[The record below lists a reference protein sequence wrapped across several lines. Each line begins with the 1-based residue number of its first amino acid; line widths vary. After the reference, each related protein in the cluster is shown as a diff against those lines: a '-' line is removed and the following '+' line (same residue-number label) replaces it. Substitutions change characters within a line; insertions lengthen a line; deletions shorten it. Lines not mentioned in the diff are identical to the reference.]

1 MFKRSVFSRLRGKRQ
16 RKIPVKLQ
24 MNQYDCGP
32 SCLHMLLAYHGYE
45 ADFTDLKERFS
56 MLGSGRDGSSMLKM
70 KEVAETY
77 HLKGVAKKA
86 PVPALSNDFLPVIC
100 FWEQRHFIVLEEI
113 KAGKLYTIVDPA
125 MGRMTITKQ
134 EFEEKYSGVFLLVYP
149 DENFVPFSEK
159 KMSKVAYFKDLIR
172 SNKKYFVW
180 AVMLALGLQLVSVLF
195 PFLMQV
201 SIDAVTGTEGYSIFP
216 VLITSVILLTLFQIG
231 FGYLKDMCIVR
242 LQEVLDSQLT
252 TNFVSHMLKLPYQ
265 YFEIRSRGDLMM
277 RINSNIT
284 IREILSQK
292 MISTFINL
300 FLIVVTFTYIVIQS
314 RVIAF
319 TLLGIGLTQ
328 VLIFAYTRSRFKK
341 LTQTQI
347 VAQSLAGS
355 FMTEV
360 LEGISTIKS
369 LGIEQRTEEKWRVL
383 FKRQLATVKE
393 KAIFQTRVNTIT
405 NTLNFMTPMLI
416 LLVGLYQIMQG
427 NMTLG
432 MLVSFQSLA
441 ALFLGPLNSLALMLN
456 EFVMADA
463 LLDRIYDVIM
473 AEEGHSDQKKST
485 ERVQAIQLQGDIT
498 IDQVSFKYTEYS
510 NHVLDNISMTIK
522 AGQKIALVGRSG
534 SGKSTLA
541 KLLVGLYAP
550 THGNIY
556 FDGIH
561 AEELEPKDIR
571 NQVSIVLQDN
581 FVFNNTVYDNIRLHA
596 EDATTEEVTFAA
608 KLADIHA
615 DIERMPMK
623 YNTLISEAGSNLS
636 GGQKQRVALARAL
649 VSRPKILL
657 LDEAT
662 SALDTLTETTIAS
675 NLSMLKC
682 TQIIIAHRLSTIR
695 NADKIYVLDQGKLVD
710 AGTHDELVARCAEY
724 QRLVGEQLNEA
735 QLRQYG

>member
-1 MFKRSVFSRLRGKRQ
+1 MPKRSVFSRLRGKAQ

-32 SCLHMLLAYHGYE
+32 SCLHMLLAYYGYE
-45 ADFTDLKERFS
+45 ADFTDLKERFA

-86 PVPALSNDFLPVIC
+86 PAPSLSNDFLPVIC

-134 EFEEKYSGVFLLVYP
+134 EFEEKYSGIFLLVYP
-149 DENFVPFSEK
+149 DEAFVPFSEK

-180 AVMLALGLQLVSVLF
+180 AVLLALGLQLVSVLF

-201 SIDAVTGTEGYSIFP
+201 SIDAVTGNEGYSIFP
-216 VLITSVILLTLFQIG
+216 VLITSVALLTLFQIG
-231 FGYLKDMCIVR
+231 FGYVKDMCIVR

-252 TNFVSHMLKLPYQ
+252 TSFVSHMLKLPYQ

-277 RINSNIT
+277 RVNSNVT

-314 RVIAF
+314 RIIAF
-319 TLLGIGLTQ
+319 TLLGIGITQ
-328 VLIFAYTRSRFKK
+328 VLIFVYTRSKFKK

-369 LGIEQRTEEKWRVL
+369 LGIEQRTEEKWREL

-463 LLDRIYDVIM
+463 LLDRIYDVIL
-473 AEEGHSDQKKST
+473 AEKGRSFQKKPT
-485 ERVQAIQLQGDIT
+485 EMVHVAELQGDIT
-498 IDQVSFKYTEYS
+498 IDHVSFKYTEYS
-510 NHVLDNISMTIK
+510 SPVLNDISMTIK
-522 AGQKIALVGRSG
+522 AGQKVALVGRSG

-541 KLLVGLYAP
+541 KLLVGLYTP
-550 THGNIY
+550 TQGNIY

-561 AEELEPKDIR
+561 AEELDPQHIR
-571 NQVSIVLQDN
+571 DQVSIVLQDN
-581 FVFNNTVYDNIRLHA
+581 FVFNNTVYDNIKLHA
-596 EDATTEEVTFAA
+596 EEATAEEVMFAA

-662 SALDTLTETTIAS
+662 SALDTLTESTIAG

-695 NADKIYVLDQGKLVD
+695 NADTIYVLDQGELVD
-710 AGTHDELVARCAEY
+710 AGTHEELVTRCDAY

>member
-1 MFKRSVFSRLRGKRQ
+1 MPERPVFRRREKRQ
-16 RKIPVKLQ
+16 RKVPVKLQ

-45 ADFTDLKERFS
+45 ADFTDLKERFA
-56 MLGSGRDGSSMLKM
+56 MLGNGRDGSSMLKM
-70 KEVAETY
+70 KEVAQTY
-77 HLKGVAKKA
+77 HLKGIAKKA
-86 PVPALSNDFLPVIC
+86 PVESLNNNFLPVIC
-100 FWEQRHFIVLEEI
+100 FWEERHFVVLERV
-113 KAGKLYTIVDPA
+113 KANGHFIIVDPA
-125 MGRMTITKQ
+125 LGRLIISKQ
-134 EFEEKYSGVFLLVYP
+134 EFAEKYSGIFLLVYP
-149 DENFVPFSEK
+149 DEGFVALSEK
-159 KMSKVAYFKDLIR
+159 KISKVAYFKDLIR

-180 AVMLALGLQLVSVLF
+180 TVLLALGLQLVSVAF

-201 SIDAVTGTEGYSIFP
+201 SIDAATSGEGYSLFP
-216 VLITSVILLTLFQIG
+216 ILITSIVLLTVFQIG
-231 FGYLKDMCIVR
+231 FSYLKDMCIVR

-252 TNFVSHMLKLPYQ
+252 TSFVSHMLRLPYQ
-265 YFEIRSRGDLMM
+265 YFEIRSRGDLML
-277 RINSNIT
+277 RINSNTT

-292 MISTFINL
+292 MISTLINL
-300 FLIVVTFTYIVIQS
+300 FLIVVTLTYIVIQS
-314 RVIAF
+314 RLIAL
-319 TLLGIGLTQ
+319 TLLGIGLVQ
-328 VLIFAYTRSRFKK
+328 ILVFVYTRSRFKK

-369 LGIEQRTEEKWRVL
+369 LGIEEHTGEKWRAL

-393 KAIFQTRVNTIT
+393 KAIFQTRVNTVT
-405 NTLNFMTPMLI
+405 NTLNFMSPMLI

-463 LLDRIYDVIM
+463 LLDRIHDVIQ
-473 AEEGHSDQKKST
+473 AEESNKFKKKST
-485 ERVQAIQLQGDIT
+485 PALQAVKLNGDIK
-498 IDQVSFKYTEYS
+498 IDQVNFRYTDYGED
-510 NHVLDNISMTIK
+510 VLKNINISIK
-522 AGQKIALVGRSG
+522 AGQRVALVGKSG

-541 KLLVGLYAP
+541 KLLVGLYTP
-550 THGNIY
+550 TQGNIY
-556 FDGIH
+556 FDGLN
-561 AEELEPKDIR
+561 AEELEQQEIR
-571 NQVSIVLQDN
+571 SQISIVLQDN

-596 EDATTEEVTFAA
+596 EESTTEDVMIAA

-615 DIERMPMK
+615 DIEKMPMK

-662 SALDTLTETTIAS
+662 SALDTVTEATIAH
-675 NLSMLKC
+675 NLNMLKC

-695 NADKIYVLDQGKLVD
+695 SADTIYVLDEGELVD
-710 AGTHDELVARCAEY
+710 AGTHDELIGRCERY
-724 QRLVGEQLNEA
+724 NSLVYEQLAETGV
-735 QLRQYG
+735 RQYG

>member
-1 MFKRSVFSRLRGKRQ
+1 MPERPVFRLRGKRQ
-16 RKIPVKLQ
+16 RKVPVKLQ

-45 ADFTDLKERFS
+45 ADFTDLKERFA
-56 MLGSGRDGSSMLKM
+56 MLGNGRDGSSMLKM
-70 KEVAETY
+70 KEVAQTY
-77 HLKGVAKKA
+77 HLKGIAKKA
-86 PVPALSNDFLPVIC
+86 PVETLNNDFLPVIC
-100 FWEQRHFIVLEEI
+100 FWEDSHFVVLERI
-113 KAGKLYTIVDPA
+113 KTGGQFIIVDPA
-125 MGRMTITKQ
+125 LGRLVISTQ
-134 EFEEKYSGVFLLVYP
+134 EFTEKYSGIFLLVYP
-149 DENFVPFSEK
+149 DDGFVPLSEK
-159 KMSKVAYFKDLIR
+159 KISKVAYFKDLIR
-172 SNKKYFVW
+172 SNKKYFGW
-180 AVMLALGLQLVSVLF
+180 TILLALGLQLVSVAF

-201 SIDAVTGTEGYSIFP
+201 SIDAATSGEGYSLFP
-216 VLITSVILLTLFQIG
+216 VLITSIVLLTLFQIG
-231 FGYLKDMCIVR
+231 FSYMKDMCIVR
-242 LQEVLDSQLT
+242 LQELLDSQLT

-265 YFEIRSRGDLMM
+265 YFEIRSRGDLML
-277 RINSNIT
+277 RINSNTT

-292 MISTFINL
+292 MISTLINL

-314 RVIAF
+314 RLIAF
-319 TLLGIGLTQ
+319 TLLGVGLIQ
-328 VLIFAYTRSRFKK
+328 ILVFVYTRSRFKK

-369 LGIEQRTEEKWRVL
+369 LGIEERTGEKWRAL
-383 FKRQLATVKE
+383 FMRQLATVKE
-393 KAIFQTRVNTIT
+393 KAIFQTRVNTVT
-405 NTLNFMTPMLI
+405 NTLSFMTPMLI

-463 LLDRIYDVIM
+463 LLDRIYDVIQ
-473 AEEGHSDQKKST
+473 AEESNKFKKKT
-485 ERVQAIQLQGDIT
+485 PTLRDVKLNGDIT
-498 IDQVSFKYTEYS
+498 IDQVTFRYTDYGED
-510 NHVLDNISMTIK
+510 VLKNINITIK
-522 AGQKIALVGRSG
+522 AGQRVALVGKSG

-541 KLLVGLYAP
+541 KLLVGLYTP
-550 THGNIY
+550 TQGNIY
-556 FDGIH
+556 FDGVVV
-561 AEELEPKDIR
+561 EELEQQDIR
-571 NQVSIVLQDN
+571 SQISIVLQDN

-596 EDATTEEVTFAA
+596 EGSTLEDVMFAA

-615 DIERMPMK
+615 DIEKMPMK

-649 VSRPKILL
+649 VSRPKVLL

-662 SALDTLTETTIAS
+662 SALDTVTEATIAH
-675 NLSMLKC
+675 NLNMLKC

-695 NADKIYVLDQGKLVD
+695 SADTIYVLDQGELVD
-710 AGTHDELVARCAEY
+710 AGTHDELIGRCKSY
-724 QRLVGEQLNEA
+724 NDLVCEQLDETGA
-735 QLRQYG
+735 RQYG

>member
-1 MFKRSVFSRLRGKRQ
+1 MPERPVFSLRRKRQ

-45 ADFTDLKERFS
+45 ADFTDLRERFA
-56 MLGSGRDGSSMLKM
+56 MLGNGRDGSSMLKM
-70 KEVAETY
+70 KEVAQTY
-77 HLKGVAKKA
+77 HLKGIAKKA
-86 PVPALSNDFLPVIC
+86 PVESLNNDFLPVIC
-100 FWEQRHFIVLEEI
+100 FWEDNHFVVLERIKTSGHFI
-113 KAGKLYTIVDPA
+113 IVDPA
-125 MGRMTITKQ
+125 LGRLVISTQ
-134 EFEEKYSGVFLLVYP
+134 EFAEKYSGVFLLVYP
-149 DENFVPFSEK
+149 DEGFVPLSEK
-159 KMSKVAYFKDLIR
+159 KISKVAYFKDLIR
-172 SNKKYFVW
+172 SNKKYFGWTVL
-180 AVMLALGLQLVSVLF
+180 LALGLQLVSVAF

-201 SIDAVTGTEGYSIFP
+201 SIDAATSGEGYSLFP
-216 VLITSVILLTLFQIG
+216 VLITSIVLLTLFQIG
-231 FGYLKDMCIVR
+231 FSYMKDMCIVR
-242 LQEVLDSQLT
+242 LQELLDSQLT

-265 YFEIRSRGDLMM
+265 YFEIRSRGDLML
-277 RINSNIT
+277 RINSNTT

-292 MISTFINL
+292 MISTLINL

-314 RVIAF
+314 RLIAF
-319 TLLGIGLTQ
+319 TLLGVGLVQ
-328 VLIFAYTRSRFKK
+328 ILVFVYTRSRFKK

-369 LGIEQRTEEKWRVL
+369 LGIEERTGEKWRAL
-383 FKRQLATVKE
+383 FMRQLATVKE
-393 KAIFQTRVNTIT
+393 KAIFQTRVNTVT
-405 NTLNFMTPMLI
+405 NTLSFMTPMLI

-463 LLDRIYDVIM
+463 LLDRIYDVIQ
-473 AEEGHSDQKKST
+473 AEESNKFKKKT
-485 ERVQAIQLQGDIT
+485 PTLRDVKLNGDIT
-498 IDQVSFKYTEYS
+498 IDQVSFRYTDYGED
-510 NHVLDNISMTIK
+510 VLKNINITIK
-522 AGQKIALVGRSG
+522 AGQRVALVGKSG

-541 KLLVGLYAP
+541 KLLVGLYTP
-550 THGNIY
+550 TQGNIY
-556 FDGIH
+556 FDGVVV
-561 AEELEPKDIR
+561 EELEQQDIR
-571 NQVSIVLQDN
+571 SQISIVLQDN

-596 EDATTEEVTFAA
+596 EGSTLEDVMFAA
-608 KLADIHA
+608 KLADIHD
-615 DIERMPMK
+615 DIEKMPMK

-649 VSRPKILL
+649 VSRPKVLL

-662 SALDTLTETTIAS
+662 SALDTVTEATIAH
-675 NLSMLKC
+675 NLNMLKC

-695 NADKIYVLDQGKLVD
+695 SADTIYVLDQGVLVD
-710 AGTHDELVARCAEY
+710 AGTHDELIGRCKSY
-724 QRLVGEQLNEA
+724 NDLVCEQLDETGA
-735 QLRQYG
+735 RQYG

>member
-1 MFKRSVFSRLRGKRQ
+1 MPERPVFRLRRKRQ

-45 ADFTDLKERFS
+45 ADFTDLRERFA
-56 MLGSGRDGSSMLKM
+56 MLGNGRDGSSMLKM
-70 KEVAETY
+70 KEVAQTY
-77 HLKGVAKKA
+77 HLKGIAKKA
-86 PVPALSNDFLPVIC
+86 PVESLNNDFLPVIC
-100 FWEQRHFIVLEEI
+100 FWEDNHFVVLERIKTSGHFI
-113 KAGKLYTIVDPA
+113 IVDPA
-125 MGRMTITKQ
+125 LGRLVISTQ
-134 EFEEKYSGVFLLVYP
+134 EFAEKYSGIFLLVYP
-149 DENFVPFSEK
+149 DEGFVPLSEK
-159 KMSKVAYFKDLIR
+159 KISKVAYFKDLIR
-172 SNKKYFVW
+172 SNKKYFGWTVL
-180 AVMLALGLQLVSVLF
+180 LALGLQLVSVAF

-201 SIDAVTGTEGYSIFP
+201 SIDAATSGDGYSLFP
-216 VLITSVILLTLFQIG
+216 VLITSIVLLTLFQIG
-231 FGYLKDMCIVR
+231 FSYMKDMCIVR
-242 LQEVLDSQLT
+242 LQELLDSQLT

-265 YFEIRSRGDLMM
+265 YFEIRSRGDLML
-277 RINSNIT
+277 RINSNTT

-292 MISTFINL
+292 MISTLINL

-314 RVIAF
+314 RLIAF
-319 TLLGIGLTQ
+319 TLLGVGLVQ
-328 VLIFAYTRSRFKK
+328 ILVFVYTRSRFKK

-369 LGIEQRTEEKWRVL
+369 LGIEERTGEKWRAL
-383 FKRQLATVKE
+383 FMRQLATVKE
-393 KAIFQTRVNTIT
+393 KAIFQTRVNTVT
-405 NTLNFMTPMLI
+405 NTLSFMTPMLI

-463 LLDRIYDVIM
+463 LLDRIYDVIQ
-473 AEEGHSDQKKST
+473 AEESNKFKKKT
-485 ERVQAIQLQGDIT
+485 PTLRDVKLNGDIT
-498 IDQVSFKYTEYS
+498 IDQVSFRYTDYGED
-510 NHVLDNISMTIK
+510 VLKNINITIK
-522 AGQKIALVGRSG
+522 AGQRVALVGKSG

-541 KLLVGLYAP
+541 KLLVGLYTP
-550 THGNIY
+550 TQGNIY
-556 FDGIH
+556 FDGVVV
-561 AEELEPKDIR
+561 EELEQQDIR
-571 NQVSIVLQDN
+571 SQISIVLQDN

-596 EDATTEEVTFAA
+596 EGSTLEDVMFAA
-608 KLADIHA
+608 KLADIHD
-615 DIERMPMK
+615 DIEKMPMK

-649 VSRPKILL
+649 VSRPKVLL

-662 SALDTLTETTIAS
+662 SALDTVTEATIAH
-675 NLSMLKC
+675 NLNMLKC

-695 NADKIYVLDQGKLVD
+695 SADTIYVLDQGVLVD
-710 AGTHDELVARCAEY
+710 AGTHDELIGRCKSY
-724 QRLVGEQLNEA
+724 NDLVCEQLDETGA
-735 QLRQYG
+735 RQYG

>member
-1 MFKRSVFSRLRGKRQ
+1 MPERPVFRLRRKRQ

-45 ADFTDLKERFS
+45 ADFTDLRERFA
-56 MLGSGRDGSSMLKM
+56 MMGNGRDGSSMLKM
-70 KEVAETY
+70 KEVAQTY
-77 HLKGVAKKA
+77 HLKGIAKKA
-86 PVPALSNDFLPVIC
+86 PVESLNNDFLPVIC
-100 FWEQRHFIVLEEI
+100 FWEDNHFVVLERIKTSGHFI
-113 KAGKLYTIVDPA
+113 IVDPA
-125 MGRMTITKQ
+125 LGRLVISTQ
-134 EFEEKYSGVFLLVYP
+134 EFAEKYSGIFLLVYP
-149 DENFVPFSEK
+149 DEGFVPLSEK
-159 KMSKVAYFKDLIR
+159 KISKVAYFKDLIR
-172 SNKKYFVW
+172 SNKKYFGWTVL
-180 AVMLALGLQLVSVLF
+180 LALGLQLVSVAF

-201 SIDAVTGTEGYSIFP
+201 SIDAATSGEGYSLFP
-216 VLITSVILLTLFQIG
+216 VLITSIVLLTLFQIG
-231 FGYLKDMCIVR
+231 FSYMKDMCIVR
-242 LQEVLDSQLT
+242 LQELLDSQLT

-265 YFEIRSRGDLMM
+265 YFEIRSRGDLML
-277 RINSNIT
+277 RINSNTT

-292 MISTFINL
+292 MISTLINL

-314 RVIAF
+314 RLIAF
-319 TLLGIGLTQ
+319 TLLGVGLVQ
-328 VLIFAYTRSRFKK
+328 ILVFVYTRSRFKK

-369 LGIEQRTEEKWRVL
+369 LGIEERTGEKWRAL
-383 FKRQLATVKE
+383 FMRQLATVKE
-393 KAIFQTRVNTIT
+393 KAIFQTRVNTVT
-405 NTLNFMTPMLI
+405 NTLSFMTPMLI

-463 LLDRIYDVIM
+463 LLDRIYDVIQ
-473 AEEGHSDQKKST
+473 AEESNKFKKKT
-485 ERVQAIQLQGDIT
+485 PTLRDVKLNGDIT
-498 IDQVSFKYTEYS
+498 IDQVSFRYTDYGED
-510 NHVLDNISMTIK
+510 VLKNINITIK
-522 AGQKIALVGRSG
+522 AGQRVALVGKSG

-541 KLLVGLYAP
+541 KLLVGLYTP
-550 THGNIY
+550 TQGNIY
-556 FDGIH
+556 FDGVVV
-561 AEELEPKDIR
+561 EELEQQDIR
-571 NQVSIVLQDN
+571 SQISIVLQDN

-596 EDATTEEVTFAA
+596 EGSTLEDVMFAA
-608 KLADIHA
+608 KLADIHD
-615 DIERMPMK
+615 DIEKMPMK

-649 VSRPKILL
+649 VSRPKVLL

-662 SALDTLTETTIAS
+662 SALDTVTEATIAH
-675 NLSMLKC
+675 NLNMLKC

-695 NADKIYVLDQGKLVD
+695 SADTIYVLDQGVLVD
-710 AGTHDELVARCAEY
+710 AGTHDELIGRCKSY
-724 QRLVGEQLNEA
+724 NDLVCEQLDETGA
-735 QLRQYG
+735 RQYG

>member
-1 MFKRSVFSRLRGKRQ
+1 MPERPVFRLRRKRQ

-45 ADFTDLKERFS
+45 ADFTDLRERFA
-56 MLGSGRDGSSMLKM
+56 MMGNGRDGSSMLKM
-70 KEVAETY
+70 KEVAQTY
-77 HLKGVAKKA
+77 HLKGIAKKA
-86 PVPALSNDFLPVIC
+86 PVESLNNDFLPVIC
-100 FWEQRHFIVLEEI
+100 FWEDNHFVVLERIKTSGHFI
-113 KAGKLYTIVDPA
+113 IVDPA
-125 MGRMTITKQ
+125 LGRQVISTQ
-134 EFEEKYSGVFLLVYP
+134 EFAEKYSGIFLLVYP
-149 DENFVPFSEK
+149 DEGFVPLSEK
-159 KMSKVAYFKDLIR
+159 KISKVAYFKDLIR
-172 SNKKYFVW
+172 SNKKYFGWTVL
-180 AVMLALGLQLVSVLF
+180 LALGLQLVSVAF

-201 SIDAVTGTEGYSIFP
+201 SIDAATSGEGYSLFP
-216 VLITSVILLTLFQIG
+216 VLITSIVLLTLFQIG
-231 FGYLKDMCIVR
+231 FSYMKDMCIVR
-242 LQEVLDSQLT
+242 LQELLDSQLT

-265 YFEIRSRGDLMM
+265 YFEIRSRGDLML
-277 RINSNIT
+277 RINSNTT

-292 MISTFINL
+292 MISTLINL

-314 RVIAF
+314 RLIAF
-319 TLLGIGLTQ
+319 TLLGVGLVQ
-328 VLIFAYTRSRFKK
+328 ILVFVYTRSRFKK

-369 LGIEQRTEEKWRVL
+369 LGIEERTGEKWRAL
-383 FKRQLATVKE
+383 FMRQLATVKE
-393 KAIFQTRVNTIT
+393 KAIFQTRVNTVT
-405 NTLNFMTPMLI
+405 NTLSFMTPMLI

-463 LLDRIYDVIM
+463 LLDRIYDVIQ
-473 AEEGHSDQKKST
+473 AEESNKFKKKT
-485 ERVQAIQLQGDIT
+485 PTLRDVKLNGDIT
-498 IDQVSFKYTEYS
+498 IDQVSFRYTDYGED
-510 NHVLDNISMTIK
+510 VLKNINITIK
-522 AGQKIALVGRSG
+522 AGQRVALVGKSG

-541 KLLVGLYAP
+541 KLLVGLYTP
-550 THGNIY
+550 TQGNIY
-556 FDGIH
+556 FDGVVV
-561 AEELEPKDIR
+561 EELEQQDIR
-571 NQVSIVLQDN
+571 SQISIVLQDN

-596 EDATTEEVTFAA
+596 EGSTLEDVMFAA
-608 KLADIHA
+608 KLADIHD
-615 DIERMPMK
+615 DIEKMPMK

-649 VSRPKILL
+649 VSRPKVLL

-662 SALDTLTETTIAS
+662 SALDTVTEATIAH
-675 NLSMLKC
+675 NLNMLKC

-695 NADKIYVLDQGKLVD
+695 SADTIYVLDQGVLVD
-710 AGTHDELVARCAEY
+710 AGTHDELIGRCKSY
-724 QRLVGEQLNEA
+724 NDLVCEQLDETGA
-735 QLRQYG
+735 RQYG

>member
-1 MFKRSVFSRLRGKRQ
+1 MPERPVFRLRRKRQ

-45 ADFTDLKERFS
+45 ADFTDLRERFA
-56 MLGSGRDGSSMLKM
+56 MLGNGRDGSSMLKM
-70 KEVAETY
+70 KEVAKTY
-77 HLKGVAKKA
+77 HLKGIAKKA
-86 PVPALSNDFLPVIC
+86 PVESLNNDFLPVIC
-100 FWEQRHFIVLEEI
+100 FWEDNHFVVLERIKTSGHFI
-113 KAGKLYTIVDPA
+113 IVDPA
-125 MGRMTITKQ
+125 LGRLVISTQ
-134 EFEEKYSGVFLLVYP
+134 EFAEKYSGIFLLVYP
-149 DENFVPFSEK
+149 DEGFVPLSEK
-159 KMSKVAYFKDLIR
+159 KISKVAYFKDLIR
-172 SNKKYFVW
+172 SNKKYFGWTVL
-180 AVMLALGLQLVSVLF
+180 LALGLQLVSVAF

-201 SIDAVTGTEGYSIFP
+201 SIDAATSGEGYSLFP
-216 VLITSVILLTLFQIG
+216 VLITSIVLLTLFQIG
-231 FGYLKDMCIVR
+231 FSYMKDMCIVR
-242 LQEVLDSQLT
+242 LQELLDSQLT

-265 YFEIRSRGDLMM
+265 YFEIRSRGDLML
-277 RINSNIT
+277 RINSNTT

-292 MISTFINL
+292 MISTLINL

-314 RVIAF
+314 RLIAF
-319 TLLGIGLTQ
+319 TLLGVGLVQ
-328 VLIFAYTRSRFKK
+328 ILVFVYTRSRFKK

-369 LGIEQRTEEKWRVL
+369 LGIEERTGEKWRAL
-383 FKRQLATVKE
+383 FMRQLATVKE
-393 KAIFQTRVNTIT
+393 KAIFQTRVNTVT
-405 NTLNFMTPMLI
+405 NTLSFMTPMLI

-463 LLDRIYDVIM
+463 LLDRIYDVIQ
-473 AEEGHSDQKKST
+473 AEESNKFKKKT
-485 ERVQAIQLQGDIT
+485 PTLRDVKLNGDIT
-498 IDQVSFKYTEYS
+498 IDQVSFRYTDYGED
-510 NHVLDNISMTIK
+510 VLKNINITIK
-522 AGQKIALVGRSG
+522 AGQRVALVGKSG

-541 KLLVGLYAP
+541 KLLVGLYTP
-550 THGNIY
+550 TQGNIY
-556 FDGIH
+556 FDGVVV
-561 AEELEPKDIR
+561 EELEQQDIR
-571 NQVSIVLQDN
+571 SQISIVLQDN

-596 EDATTEEVTFAA
+596 EGSTLEDVMFAA
-608 KLADIHA
+608 KLADIHD
-615 DIERMPMK
+615 DIEKMPMK

-649 VSRPKILL
+649 VSRPKVLL

-662 SALDTLTETTIAS
+662 SALDTVTEATIAH
-675 NLSMLKC
+675 NLNMLKC

-695 NADKIYVLDQGKLVD
+695 SADTIYVLDQGVLVD
-710 AGTHDELVARCAEY
+710 AGTHDELIGRCKSY
-724 QRLVGEQLNEA
+724 NDLVCEQLDETGA
-735 QLRQYG
+735 RQYG

>member
-1 MFKRSVFSRLRGKRQ
+1 MPERPVFRLRRKRQ

-45 ADFTDLKERFS
+45 ADFTDLRERFA
-56 MLGSGRDGSSMLKM
+56 MLGNGRDGSSMLKM
-70 KEVAETY
+70 KEVAQTY
-77 HLKGVAKKA
+77 HLKGIAKKA
-86 PVPALSNDFLPVIC
+86 PVESLNNDFLPVIC
-100 FWEQRHFIVLEEI
+100 FWEDNHFVVLERIKTSGHFI
-113 KAGKLYTIVDPA
+113 IVDPA
-125 MGRMTITKQ
+125 LGRLVISTQ
-134 EFEEKYSGVFLLVYP
+134 EFAEKYSGIFLLVYP
-149 DENFVPFSEK
+149 DEGFVPLSEK
-159 KMSKVAYFKDLIR
+159 KISKVAYFKDLIR
-172 SNKKYFVW
+172 SNKKYFGWTVL
-180 AVMLALGLQLVSVLF
+180 LALGLQLVSVAF

-201 SIDAVTGTEGYSIFP
+201 SIDAATNGEGYSLFP
-216 VLITSVILLTLFQIG
+216 VLITSIVLLTLFQIG
-231 FGYLKDMCIVR
+231 FSYMKDMCIVR
-242 LQEVLDSQLT
+242 LQELLDSQLT

-265 YFEIRSRGDLMM
+265 YFEIRSRGDLML
-277 RINSNIT
+277 RINSNTT

-292 MISTFINL
+292 MISTLINL

-314 RVIAF
+314 RLIAF
-319 TLLGIGLTQ
+319 TLLGVGLVQ
-328 VLIFAYTRSRFKK
+328 ILVFVYTRSRFKK

-369 LGIEQRTEEKWRVL
+369 LGIEERTGEKWRAL
-383 FKRQLATVKE
+383 FMRQLATVKE
-393 KAIFQTRVNTIT
+393 KAIFQTRVNTVT
-405 NTLNFMTPMLI
+405 NTLSFMTPMLI

-463 LLDRIYDVIM
+463 LLDRIYDVIQ
-473 AEEGHSDQKKST
+473 AEESNKFKKKT
-485 ERVQAIQLQGDIT
+485 PTLRDVKLNGDIT
-498 IDQVSFKYTEYS
+498 IDQVSFRYTDYGED
-510 NHVLDNISMTIK
+510 VLKNINITIK
-522 AGQKIALVGRSG
+522 AGQRVALVGKSG

-541 KLLVGLYAP
+541 KLLVGLYTP
-550 THGNIY
+550 TQGNIY
-556 FDGIH
+556 FDGVVV
-561 AEELEPKDIR
+561 EELEQQDIR
-571 NQVSIVLQDN
+571 SQISIVLQDN

-596 EDATTEEVTFAA
+596 EGSTLEDVMFAA
-608 KLADIHA
+608 KLADIHD
-615 DIERMPMK
+615 DIEKMPMK

-649 VSRPKILL
+649 VSRPKVLL

-662 SALDTLTETTIAS
+662 SALDTVTEATIAH
-675 NLSMLKC
+675 NLNMLKC

-695 NADKIYVLDQGKLVD
+695 SADTIYVLDQGVLVD
-710 AGTHDELVARCAEY
+710 AGTHDELIGRCKSY
-724 QRLVGEQLNEA
+724 NDLVCEQLDETGA
-735 QLRQYG
+735 RQYG

>member
-1 MFKRSVFSRLRGKRQ
+1 MPERPVFRLRRKRQ

-45 ADFTDLKERFS
+45 ADFTDLRERFA
-56 MLGSGRDGSSMLKM
+56 MLGNGRDGSSMLKM
-70 KEVAETY
+70 KEVAQTY
-77 HLKGVAKKA
+77 HLKGIAKKA
-86 PVPALSNDFLPVIC
+86 PVESLNNDFLPVIC
-100 FWEQRHFIVLEEI
+100 FWEDNHFVVLERIKTSGHFI
-113 KAGKLYTIVDPA
+113 IVDPA
-125 MGRMTITKQ
+125 LGRLVISAQ
-134 EFEEKYSGVFLLVYP
+134 EFAEKYSGIFLLVYP
-149 DENFVPFSEK
+149 DEGFVPLSEK
-159 KMSKVAYFKDLIR
+159 KISKVAYFKDLIR
-172 SNKKYFVW
+172 SNKKYFGWTVL
-180 AVMLALGLQLVSVLF
+180 LALGLQLVSVAF

-201 SIDAVTGTEGYSIFP
+201 SIDAATSGEGYSLFP
-216 VLITSVILLTLFQIG
+216 VLITSIVLLTLFQIG
-231 FGYLKDMCIVR
+231 FSYMKDMCIVR
-242 LQEVLDSQLT
+242 LQELLDSQLT

-265 YFEIRSRGDLMM
+265 YFEIRSRGDLML
-277 RINSNIT
+277 RINSNTT

-292 MISTFINL
+292 MISTLINL

-314 RVIAF
+314 RLIAF
-319 TLLGIGLTQ
+319 TLLGVGLVQ
-328 VLIFAYTRSRFKK
+328 ILVFVYTRSRFKK

-369 LGIEQRTEEKWRVL
+369 LGIEERTGEKWRAL
-383 FKRQLATVKE
+383 FMRQLATVKE
-393 KAIFQTRVNTIT
+393 KAIFQTRVNTVT
-405 NTLNFMTPMLI
+405 NTLSFMTPMLI

-463 LLDRIYDVIM
+463 LLDRIYDVIQ
-473 AEEGHSDQKKST
+473 AEESNKFKKKT
-485 ERVQAIQLQGDIT
+485 PTLRDVKLNGDIT
-498 IDQVSFKYTEYS
+498 IDQVSFRYTDYGED
-510 NHVLDNISMTIK
+510 VLKNINITIK
-522 AGQKIALVGRSG
+522 AGQRVALVGKSG

-541 KLLVGLYAP
+541 KLLVGLYTP
-550 THGNIY
+550 TQGNIY
-556 FDGIH
+556 FDGVVV
-561 AEELEPKDIR
+561 EELEQQDIR
-571 NQVSIVLQDN
+571 SQISIVLQDN

-596 EDATTEEVTFAA
+596 EGSTLEDVMFAA
-608 KLADIHA
+608 KLADIHD
-615 DIERMPMK
+615 DIEKMPMK

-649 VSRPKILL
+649 VSRPKVLL

-662 SALDTLTETTIAS
+662 SALDTVTEATIAH
-675 NLSMLKC
+675 NLNMLKC

-695 NADKIYVLDQGKLVD
+695 SADTIYVLDQGVLVD
-710 AGTHDELVARCAEY
+710 AGTHDELIGRCKSY
-724 QRLVGEQLNEA
+724 NGLVCEQLDETGA
-735 QLRQYG
+735 RQYG

>member
-1 MFKRSVFSRLRGKRQ
+1 MPERPVFRLRRKRQ

-45 ADFTDLKERFS
+45 ADFTDLRERFA
-56 MLGSGRDGSSMLKM
+56 MLGNGRDGSSMLKM
-70 KEVAETY
+70 KEVAQTY
-77 HLKGVAKKA
+77 HLKGIAKKA
-86 PVPALSNDFLPVIC
+86 PVESLNNDFLPVIC
-100 FWEQRHFIVLEEI
+100 FWEDNHFVVLERIKTSGHFI
-113 KAGKLYTIVDPA
+113 IVDPA
-125 MGRMTITKQ
+125 LGRLVISTQ
-134 EFEEKYSGVFLLVYP
+134 EFAEKYSGIFLLVYP
-149 DENFVPFSEK
+149 DEGFVPLSEK
-159 KMSKVAYFKDLIR
+159 KISKVAYFKDLIR
-172 SNKKYFVW
+172 SNKKYFGWTVL
-180 AVMLALGLQLVSVLF
+180 LALGLQLVSVAF

-201 SIDAVTGTEGYSIFP
+201 SIDAATSGEGYSLFP
-216 VLITSVILLTLFQIG
+216 VLITSIVLLTLFQIG
-231 FGYLKDMCIVR
+231 FSYMKDMCIVR
-242 LQEVLDSQLT
+242 LQELLDSQLT

-265 YFEIRSRGDLMM
+265 YFEIRSRGDLML
-277 RINSNIT
+277 RINSNTT

-292 MISTFINL
+292 MISTLINL

-314 RVIAF
+314 RLIAF
-319 TLLGIGLTQ
+319 TLLGVGLVQ
-328 VLIFAYTRSRFKK
+328 ILVFVYTRSRFKK

-369 LGIEQRTEEKWRVL
+369 LGIEERTGEKWRAL
-383 FKRQLATVKE
+383 FMRQLATVKE
-393 KAIFQTRVNTIT
+393 KAIFQTRVNTVT
-405 NTLNFMTPMLI
+405 NTLSFMTPMLI

-463 LLDRIYDVIM
+463 LLDRIYDVIQ
-473 AEEGHSDQKKST
+473 AEESNKFKKKT
-485 ERVQAIQLQGDIT
+485 PTLRDVKLNGDIT
-498 IDQVSFKYTEYS
+498 IDQVSFRYTDYGED
-510 NHVLDNISMTIK
+510 VLKNINITIK
-522 AGQKIALVGRSG
+522 AGQRVALVGKSG

-541 KLLVGLYAP
+541 KLLVGLYTP
-550 THGNIY
+550 TQGNIY
-556 FDGIH
+556 FDGVVV
-561 AEELEPKDIR
+561 EELEQQDIR
-571 NQVSIVLQDN
+571 SQISIVLQDN

-596 EDATTEEVTFAA
+596 EGSTLEDVMFAA
-608 KLADIHA
+608 KLADIHD
-615 DIERMPMK
+615 DIEKMPMK

-649 VSRPKILL
+649 VSRPKVLL

-662 SALDTLTETTIAS
+662 SALDTVTEATIAH
-675 NLSMLKC
+675 NLNMLKC

-695 NADKIYVLDQGKLVD
+695 SADTIYVLDQGVLVD
-710 AGTHDELVARCAEY
+710 AGTHDELIGRCKSY
-724 QRLVGEQLNEA
+724 NDLVCEQLDETGA
-735 QLRQYG
+735 RQYG